1 MFFAERVRDYV
12 NILLIEDD
20 LHITRFLTQGFRQ
33 EGYSVMHA
41 GDGIDGLHLATTEH
55 YDVIVLDIML
65 PKKDGLAVLS
75 ELRGLGHTTPVIIL
89 SAKHSVEER
98 VLGLKSG
105 ADDYLVKPF
114 SFSELSARCQ
124 ILTRRD
130 RAQAAPAHQLCYRE
144 LKLDLLK
151 RTLHRSSQLI
161 NLNQREFSLIQLLLQ
176 NPETVLSKT
185 AILEQVWG
193 YQFDPQTNVVD
204 VLVCRLRSKV
214 DKDFEQPLIHTIR
227 GVGYVL
233 KSEC

>member
-1 MFFAERVRDYV
+1 MF
-12 NILLIEDD
+12 
-20 LHITRFLTQGFRQ
+20 
-33 EGYSVMHA
+33 S
-41 GDGIDGLHLATTEH
+41 GLN
-55 YDVIVLDIML
+55 
-65 PKKDGLAVLS
+65 P
-75 ELRGLGHTTPVIIL
+75 
-89 SAKHSVEER
+89 
-98 VLGLKSG
+98 G

-130 RAQAAPAHQLCYRE
+130 RVQAAPAHQLCYHD
-144 LKLDLLK
+144 LKLDQLK
-151 RTLHRSSQLI
+151 RTLHRSNQLI
-161 NLNQREFSLIQLLLQ
+161 NLNQREFVLIQLLLQ
-176 NPETVLSKT
+176 NAETVLSKT

-214 DKDFEQPLIHTIR
+214 DKDFELPLIHTIR

>member
-1 MFFAERVRDYV
+1 MNV
-12 NILLIEDD
+12 LLIEDD

-33 EGYSVMHA
+33 EGYTVMHA

-75 ELRGLGHTTPVIIL
+75 ELRGRGYTTPVIIL

-98 VLGLKSG
+98 VFGLKSG

-130 RAQAAPAHQLCYRE
+130 RSQATPVHQLCYHD

-151 RTLHRSSQLI
+151 RTLHRSNQLL
-161 NLNQREFSLIQLLLQ
+161 NLNQREFVLIQLLLQ
-176 NPETVLSKT
+176 NAETVLSKT

-214 DKDFEQPLIHTIR
+214 DKDFELPLIHTIR

-233 KSEC
+233 KSAC